1 MLTLTDLGLTGVPVV
16 AAGLAGGLAVLRP
29 PGPRVTSGLQHFAA
43 GVVFA
48 AAAIDLLPPVL
59 QRDPVVAIA
68 GFAVGLVVLFA
79 MRAFTERLQRR
90 QQATCSFPAGMVGA
104 VGIDFAVDGLVL
116 GAGFAVGGNTGLLLA
131 VAITVEYLFVG
142 LSMSSTL
149 GRHASRRLVA
159 GLPPGLALLTVAGAV
174 VGATV
179 LDGVSAR
186 TLAGVLAFGAV
197 AFMYLVVEELLVA
210 AHEQGETATGSALFF
225 VGFLLYLVLTE
236 TLG

>member
-1 MLTLTDLGLTGVPVV
+1 
-16 AAGLAGGLAVLRP
+16 
-29 PGPRVTSGLQHFAA
+29 
-43 GVVFA
+43 
-48 AAAIDLLPPVL
+48 
-59 QRDPVVAIA
+59 
-68 GFAVGLVVLFA
+68 
-79 MRAFTERLQRR
+79 
-90 QQATCSFPAGMVGA
+90 MVGA

-149 GRHASRRLVA
+149 GEHASRRLVV
-159 GLPPGLALLTVAGAV
+159 GLPPGLALLTVVGAV

-179 LDGVSAR
+179 LGSVSGR

-197 AFMYLVVEELLVA
+197 AFMYLVVEELLVS
-210 AHEQGETATGSALFF
+210 AHEQGETAAGSALFF

-236 TLG
+236 ALG